1 MLAHYRHLTNCMK
14 EVALELEPRT
24 GGNIKMFNNDIV
36 ILLYY
41 SALKKKLIISKNVT
55 VETAVYS

>member
-1 MLAHYRHLTNCMK
+1 MK
-14 EVALELEPRT
+14 EVAFELEPRT
-24 GGNIKMFNNDIV
+24 GGNIKMFNNDVV